1 MAIDPSPDTPFVQAA
16 PGALRLHPS
25 ALACDAAIL
34 ERCRA
39 GGSCS
44 AAWAEGDATA
54 DAFFRALDRL
64 LPPLDAEAPPQR
76 LLEGAART
84 AVLHEAWRAVRGRE
98 DDAEPT
104 RAALFAAGRL
114 IAAWKGANL
123 EPGAAE
129 RAAGFLEKS
138 NPRLGERLARL
149 GKLWRRYEQRLG
161 GRWTDREGWEREVL
175 ARLTAHENVPASLLA
190 PGALVRMEG
199 LLRLNPA
206 HRALLQRL
214 AAMEFPLELAPAV
227 PAAGFPLL
235 ARTFGPLANR
245 AVPPAEAGPETVERL
260 EAPTPYAEVYAIGTR
275 VRRWIVEEG
284 IAPERIA
291 VAFRDLGPY
300 SQFVA
305 DVFGRLNVP
314 YFERRGEPLAFQP
327 LVRAALCGLNAA
339 RGDFSREELFRFL
352 CAGPVD
358 AKQLGGLGGEAAPD
372 AFALRQAALGARADR
387 FFGREAQSPAAA
399 WARRLRVHAGALRQ
413 RDPDAALGTERCAE
427 ALFRI
432 VEKLHA
438 LREPRP
444 PAEFAAAWRAF
455 WAAAGL
461 GKDDERNAAPRD
473 RESLA
478 ALDDALEEV
487 AAAPGAREGKVDL
500 DAFALLLEDAIAAR
514 GLRGAGREKAGGV
527 RVLNC
532 YDLRGLA
539 FERLVLGGLNE
550 RDFPR
555 PSAPDPLLG
564 DGVAAELRAA
574 LARAARIPPEA
585 LCGVEPRL
593 PEEVRE
599 EEQAL
604 FEAAR
609 RACRGTWVL
618 ARCKTRADGS
628 VAPAS
633 VFWDAPEF
641 RGIATRQAEAVR
653 PAPRLDECLAGEEAE
668 LRAAWIL
675 GGGRDTKDDGKHL
688 EERTL
693 AAALFSGEAGRL
705 PALAGRAGVE
715 QARERFFEN
724 LRPQR
729 EEVETEEAPQK
740 ARAAAAAERAGA
752 YDGAVALAAPE
763 AGAVLKE
770 LFLRPVAA
778 SAGQARAGGNAQSLS
793 PSSLESLAGCA
804 FKFLQERVLGLGEP
818 ERPGEELD
826 ASGRGSIW
834 HDVLAGFYRE
844 LLTLAREDGRHVAVL
859 DPMRRDDYAKR
870 LKAHAAK
877 VLERAPERYFTGHPE
892 LWGVQRRRIEAGLDG
907 WLDHELRDA
916 AGTRFHPAG
925 IEFSFNAKDEHAAPP
940 VRVPFGGAAGAELEL
955 LVEGR
960 IDRVDLRLE
969 DPGAKAPVVT
979 GLRLIDYKQG
989 GLAGLRDMV
998 KPEEVRALRSAQL
1011 PIYLLAAVQY
1021 LQARE
1026 RDGGWTVA
1034 WDELEGNACAALYA
1048 LREVPSANR
1057 GKATALLD
1065 LFDGGGKK
1073 ARRKKDA
1080 PDAEPLRFAEFID
1093 RKGGKHPLYEM
1104 IRGLLAGVFDGRFA
1118 VAPDPC
1124 AGGFCAA
1131 RFFCRFRDLPEA
1143 KDDGGGAS

>member
-1 MAIDPSPDTPFVQAA
+1 MAIDPSPDTPFVQGA
-16 PGALRLHPS
+16 PAALRLHPS
-25 ALACDAAIL
+25 ALARDAAL
-34 ERCRA
+34 DERCRKSGA
-39 GGSCS
+39 GSS
-44 AAWAEGDATA
+44 AAWAEGDGTA

-64 LPPLDAEAPPQR
+64 LPPVDAEAPPLR
-76 LLEGAART
+76 LIEGAART
-84 AVLHEAWRAVRGRE
+84 AVLHEAWRVARGPE
-98 DDAEPT
+98 DAEPT

-123 EPGAAE
+123 EPGAVE
-129 RAAGFLEKS
+129 RAAGFLEKR
-138 NPRLGERLARL
+138 NPRLAERLARM

-161 GRWTDREGWEREVL
+161 GRWTDREGWELEIL
-175 ARLTAHENVPASLLA
+175 ARLVAHEGVPASLLA
-190 PGALVRMEG
+190 PGALVKMEG

-206 HRALLQRL
+206 HRSLLQRL
-214 AAMEFPLELAPAV
+214 AAMEFPLELASAV
-227 PAAGFPLL
+227 PPEDFPLL
-235 ARTFGPLANR
+235 ARTFGSLLNR
-245 AVPPAEAGPETVERL
+245 ATALPEAGPVRIERV

-275 VRRWIVEEG
+275 VRRWIVQEG

-314 YFERRGEPLAFQP
+314 YYERRGEPLAFQP

-358 AKQLGGLGGEAAPD
+358 AKKLSGLKEDDAPD
-372 AFALRQAALGARADR
+372 AFVLRQAALDARADR
-387 FFGREAQSPAAA
+387 FFGRDAQQPAAA
-399 WARRLRVHAGALRQ
+399 WAKRLRLHAASAKGRDAEAALR
-413 RDPDAALGTERCAE
+413 TERCAD

-432 VEKLHA
+432 VEKLYA
-438 LREPRP
+438 LRAPRP
-444 PAEFAAAWRAF
+444 PAGFAAACRELWT
-455 WAAAGL
+455 AAGL

-478 ALDDALEEV
+478 GLDDALEEV

-500 DAFALLLEDAIAAR
+500 DAFALLLEDAISSR
-514 GLRGAGREKAGGV
+514 GLKGAGRERAGGV

-532 YDLRGLA
+532 YDLRGLV

-555 PSAPDPLLG
+555 PAAPDPLLG
-564 DGVAAELRAA
+564 DGIAADLRAA

-604 FEAAR
+604 FEVAR

-618 ARCKTRADGS
+618 ARSRSRADGS

-641 RGIATRQAEAVR
+641 RETEAQQAEAVR
-653 PAPRLDECLAGEEAE
+653 PAPRLAECLAGEEAE

-675 GGGRDTKDDGKHL
+675 GGGRDTKEDAKHL
-688 EERTL
+688 EERAL
-693 AAALFSGEAGRL
+693 AAALFLGEAGRL
-705 PALAGRAGVE
+705 PALAARAGVE

-724 LRPQR
+724 LRP
-729 EEVETEEAPQK
+729 EGEAEPVADPAK
-740 ARAAAAAERAGA
+740 ARAAAAARAGA
-752 YDGAVALAAPE
+752 YDGGVAEAAPE

-778 SAGQARAGGNAQSLS
+778 SAGQVQADEKAQALS

-804 FKFLQERVLGLGEP
+804 FKFLQERVLNLGAP

-844 LLTLAREDGRHVAVL
+844 LLNLAKEDGRHVAVL
-859 DPMRRDDYAKR
+859 DENRKAEYAKR
-870 LKAHAAK
+870 LKARAAK
-877 VLERAPERYFTGHPE
+877 VLERAPERYFTGHPG

-916 AGTRFHPAG
+916 DKTKFHPAG
-925 IEFSFNAKDEHAAPP
+925 IEFSFNARDEHAAAP
-940 VRVPFGGAAGAELEL
+940 VRVPFGGKKGAELEL

-960 IDRVDLRLE
+960 IDRVDLRLK
-969 DPGAKAPVVT
+969 DPAAKKPAVT

-989 GLAGLRDMV
+989 WVSGLKEKV
-998 KPEEVRALRSAQL
+998 KAEEVRALRSAQL

-1026 RDGGWTVA
+1026 RDGGWTVD
-1034 WDELEGNACAALYA
+1034 WDELEQNACAALYA
-1048 LREVPSANR
+1048 LRSVPEANR
-1057 GKATALLD
+1057 GKAAALLD
-1065 LFDGGGKK
+1065 LFAEKK
-1073 ARRKKDA
+1073 RKKKG
-1080 PDAEPLRFAEFID
+1080 EEEGTPLKFAEFID
-1093 RKGGKHPLYEM
+1093 RKGGKHPLYGM
-1104 IRGLLAGVFDGRFA
+1104 IRELLAGVFDGRFA

-1124 AGGFCAA
+1124 AGDFCAA

-1143 KDDGGGAS
+1143 KDDDGGAS

>member
-16 PGALRLHPS
+16 PCALRLHPS
-25 ALACDAAIL
+25 ALARDAAL
-34 ERCRA
+34 DERCRKSP
-39 GGSCS
+39 GCS
-44 AAWAEGDATA
+44 AAWAEGDSTA

-64 LPPLDAEAPPQR
+64 LPPVEAEAPPLR

-98 DDAEPT
+98 EDAEPT
-104 RAALFAAGRL
+104 RAALDAAGRL

-123 EPGAAE
+123 EPGAVE
-129 RAAGFLEKS
+129 RAAGFLEKN
-138 NPRLGERLARL
+138 NPRLAERLARL

-161 GRWTDREGWEREVL
+161 GRWTDREGWEREVI
-175 ARLTAHENVPASLLA
+175 ARLVAHEEVPASLLS
-190 PGALVRMEG
+190 PGALVRAEG

-214 AAMEFPLELAPAV
+214 AAMEFPLELSAAV
-227 PAAGFPLL
+227 PPNEFPLL
-235 ARTFGPLANR
+235 ARTFGPLFNR
-245 AVPPAEAGPETVERL
+245 IVALSEAGPQEIERV

-275 VRRWIVEEG
+275 VRRWIAEEG

-358 AKQLGGLGGEAAPD
+358 AKPLSGLGGEDAPD
-372 AFALRQAALGARADR
+372 AFALRQAALDARADR
-387 FFGREAQSPAAA
+387 FFGREAQHPAAA
-399 WARRLRVHAGALRQ
+399 WAKRLRLHAGAIRQ
-413 RDPDAALGTERCAE
+413 RDEAAALRMERCAD

-432 VEKLHA
+432 VERLHA
-438 LREPRP
+438 LRTPRP
-444 PAEFAAAWRAF
+444 PAEFAAAWRTF
-455 WAAAGL
+455 WQEAGL
-461 GKDDERNAAPRD
+461 GKDDRRNTAPRD

-487 AAAPGAREGKVDL
+487 AAAPGGREGTVDL
-500 DAFALLLEDAIAAR
+500 DAFALLLEDAISAR

-532 YDLRGLA
+532 YDLRGLS

-555 PSAPDPLLG
+555 PAAPDPLLG
-564 DGVAAELRAA
+564 DGVAAELRGA
-574 LARAARIPPEA
+574 LARAARIPLDA
-585 LCGVEPRL
+585 LHGVEPRL

-609 RACRGTWVL
+609 RACTGTWVL

-628 VAPAS
+628 IAPAS
-633 VFWDAPEF
+633 VFWDRPEF
-641 RGIATRQAEAVR
+641 REFEARQAEAVR
-653 PAPRLDECLAGEEAE
+653 PAPPLDECLADEEAE

-675 GGGRDTKDDGKHL
+675 GGGRDAKKDDDHAA
-688 EERTL
+688 ERDL
-693 AAALFSGEAGRL
+693 AAALFAARAGRL

-724 LRPQR
+724 LQPDV
-729 EEVETEEAPQK
+729 EAETEAEAQQ
-740 ARAAAAAERAGA
+740 ARAAAVAERAGA
-752 YDGAVALAAPE
+752 YDGGVAHAAPE

-778 SAGQARAGGNAQSLS
+778 SAGKAQSDEKTQSLS

-804 FKFLQERVLGLGEP
+804 FKFLQERVLGLESP

-844 LLTLAREDGRHVAVL
+844 LLNLAKENGRQVAVL
-859 DPMRRDDYAKR
+859 DPARRNEYAKR
-870 LKAHAAK
+870 LKARADK
-877 VLERAPERYFTGHPE
+877 VLERAPERYFTGHPG

-916 AGTRFHPAG
+916 AETKFHPAG
-925 IEFSFNAKDEHAAPP
+925 IEFSFNARDGHAAPP
-940 VRVPFGGAAGAELEL
+940 VRVPFGGKKGAELEL

-960 IDRVDLRLE
+960 IDRVDLRLQ
-969 DPGAKAPVVT
+969 DPGARTPRVT

-989 GLAGLRDMV
+989 ALKNLQDTV
-998 KPEEVRALRSAQL
+998 KPEEVRSLRSAQL

-1026 RDGGWTVA
+1026 AGDGWAVD
-1034 WDELEGNACAALYA
+1034 WDELEQNACAALYA
-1048 LREVPSANR
+1048 LRSVPEANR
-1057 GKATALLD
+1057 GKAAALLE
-1065 LFDGGGKK
+1065 LFAEKK
-1073 ARRKKDA
+1073 ARRKKDG
-1080 PDAEPLRFAEFID
+1080 PEIEPLKFEEFID
-1093 RKGGKHPLYEM
+1093 LKGGNHKLYEK
-1104 IRGLLAGVFDGRFA
+1104 IRELLAGVFDGRFA

-1124 AGGFCAA
+1124 AGDLCAA
-1131 RFFCRFRDLPEA
+1131 RFLCRFRDLPDA
-1143 KDDGGGAS
+1143 QADGGGAS